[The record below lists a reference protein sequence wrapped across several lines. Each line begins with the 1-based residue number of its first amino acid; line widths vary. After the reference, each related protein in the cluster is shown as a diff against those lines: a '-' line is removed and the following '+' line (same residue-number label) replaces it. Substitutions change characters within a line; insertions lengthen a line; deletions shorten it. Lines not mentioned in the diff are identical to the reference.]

1 MFEVLLRTSKLFKMA
16 FNRQVLPAP
25 IGPTI
30 PIKSPF
36 SIVNFMSFNNSIISI
51 SGIFSSDFI
60 GSLTS
65 NVIIS
70 LSLFSFFSSLSFLF
84 SLFDVFIF
92 DLLLVYILVS
102 ILLLLDFCSII
113 TKSNY
118 IY

>member
-1 MFEVLLRTSKLFKMA
+1 MA
-16 FNRQVLPAP
+16 FNRQVFPAP

-36 SIVNFMSFNNSIISI
+36 SMVSLMSFNNSIISI

-70 LSLFSFFSSLSFLF
+70 LSLFSFICSSSFF
-84 SLFDVFIF
+84 
-92 DLLLVYILVS
+92 
-102 ILLLLDFCSII
+102 
-113 TKSNY
+113 
-118 IY
+118 